1 MNRRCSVHQ
10 DRLDPGKPSPSLRP
24 WSDTDGSDPSGR
36 PREAT
41 AAVGDGG
48 TIRLVEDWDSSQLAA
63 AAASGRDA
71 VGGIAEWIWSPSLRS
86 LTAVPPLRSPQG
98 SRSGRP
104 QSVAITARRS
114 PGKGEPTHNGSATE
128 ARALGLSSRD
138 RRLKSEN
145 LADGHGGHR

>member
-36 PREAT
+36 PREAA

-71 VGGIAEWIWSPSLRS
+71 VGGIAEWMLEPELAIAHVSAPLAVAPGFTLRS
-86 LTAVPPLRSPQG
+86 AAECGDHS
-98 SRSGRP
+98 S
-104 QSVAITARRS
+104 AIARE
-114 PGKGEPTHNGSATE
+114 G
-128 ARALGLSSRD
+128 
-138 RRLKSEN
+138 
-145 LADGHGGHR
+145 